1 VEHCEVR
8 LLKFDGVTSEATFES
23 RQWVVPP
30 REVETFLHLPGE
42 SDRRKV
48 RQFMNYPIM
57 PPLIYVVRV
66 GDAEFESPEPT
77 DHACLSATLV
87 SA

>member
-42 SDRRKV
+42 SERRRV
-48 RQFMNYPIM
+48 CQFMTYPIL

-66 GDAEFESPEPT
+66 DDTELEAQKPT
-77 DHACLSATLV
+77 VNVYSTAALV
-87 SA
+87 SV